1 MAQPRISLMTN
12 RPDNS
17 GHTFREVVVGGVVDN
32 YKVKDWLTATEAPN
46 VNYDTL
52 NGWSKGSMVY
62 YNGVLYICEDATT
75 AAAVWVSYLKGLTDT
90 TFAPTI
96 TDEVNGVFTI
106 TNFKIKRV
114 GDICT
119 FSFAGRFDLDGGET
133 SGNAKFDL
141 PTLFQPSANWVSQT
155 DVNVIISRTNGF
167 ITAESKLIADDS
179 GTKLIAAQLSDTN
192 AGSSIRFS
200 AIGEYVIS

>member
-17 GHTFREVVVGGVVDN
+17 GYTFREVVVGGVVDN

-75 AAAVWVSYLKGLTDT
+75 AAAVWVSYLQGLTDT
-90 TFAPTI
+90 TFTPTI
-96 TDEVNGVFTI
+96 TDEVNGTFTI

-114 GDICT
+114 GNICT
-119 FSFAGRFDLDGGET
+119 FSFAGRFDLAGGQT
-133 SGNAKFDL
+133 SGSAKFDL
-141 PTLFQPSANWVSQT
+141 PTLFQPSANWASQT
-155 DVNVIISRTNGF
+155 DVNVIISQTNGI
-167 ITAESKLIADDS
+167 ITAESKLQSDDS
-179 GTKLIAAQLSDTN
+179 GTKLIAAQLASTT

>member
-17 GHTFREVVVGGVVDN
+17 GYTFREVVVGGVVDN
-32 YKVKDWLTATEAPN
+32 YKVKDWLSATEAPN

-75 AAAVWVSYLKGLTDT
+75 AAAVWVSYLQGLTDT

-96 TDEVNGVFTI
+96 TDEVNGTFTI

-114 GDICT
+114 GDIVT
-119 FSFAGRFDLDGGET
+119 FSFAGRFDLEGGET
-133 SGNAKFDL
+133 SGSAKFDL
-141 PTLFQPSANWVSQT
+141 PTLFQPSANWASQT
-155 DVNVIISRTNGF
+155 DVNVIMSGTNLIFTSSSF
-167 ITAESKLIADDS
+167 IAADDS
-179 GTKLIAAQLSDTN
+179 GTKLLQAAMNDTT
-192 AGSSIRFS
+192 AGASIRFS